1 MKIVQLEQNTS
12 EWLNWRKGGLGG
24 SDAPII
30 MAMSPFKDPYTL
42 YMEKTGAAK
51 PATPH
56 PAAAK
61 AMQRGH
67 DLEPVARDLVC
78 KMAGEFFSPLCGE
91 HEDHPWMRLSADGI
105 SMDGSTLLEIKCPG
119 QKDWEKALDG
129 EVPEKYVGQLQH
141 AMYVSG
147 AESLLYA
154 TYRPEE
160 AELPIILPV
169 LPDKAFQERLFQR
182 EAAFWKSVC
191 DEDWSIF
198 EGVVSDSLPDG
209 FAELAADWLDFQEM
223 AKSMEVNEKRLR
235 EALLSFL
242 PEAGESLIKGAGL
255 EVSRK
260 SVKGSIDYT
269 KLFKEMGIPSSIVDT
284 YRKADT
290 LRETV
295 RKV

>member
-1 MKIVQLEQNTS
+1 MKIVRLEQNTS
-12 EWLNWRKGGLGG
+12 EWLAWRKGGIGG

-30 MAMSPFKDPYTL
+30 MEQSPFKDPWTL
-42 YMEKTGAAK
+42 FMEKTGASQ

-78 KMAGEFFSPLCGE
+78 KMTGEFFSPLCGE
-91 HEDHPWMRLSADGI
+91 HENHPWMRLSADGI

-119 QKDWEKALDG
+119 QKDWEKALHG
-129 EVPEKYVGQLQH
+129 EVPKKYLGQLQH

-160 AELPIILPV
+160 AELPIILSV
-169 LPDKAFQERLFQR
+169 APDKAFQERLFQR

-198 EGVVSDSLPDG
+198 DSAVSDSLPDG
-209 FAELAADWLDFQEM
+209 FSEVATEWLDFQEM
-223 AKSMEVNEKRLR
+223 AESLKANEKRLR
-235 EALLSFL
+235 DALLSFL
-242 PEAGESLIKGAGL
+242 PEGSEALIKGAGL

-260 SVKGSIDYT
+260 LTKGSIEYQ
-269 KLFKEMGIPSSIVDT
+269 KLFADQGILESVVDSF
-284 YRKADT
+284 RKPEQY
-290 LRETV
+290 RETI
-295 RKV
+295 RKI